1 MESINLLFKQD
12 IVPIILGIFIIMSAV
27 IAVFSIIGKFSEIIG
42 KPVKWIQK
50 KNQDHEL
57 LIQTAQNLSILQGK
71 HAEDVKQS
79 DAHDDEL
86 RKDLKLLTDMFV
98 EKQINDYRWEIINFA
113 DKISSNKKL
122 SKEYYKH
129 CFHTYEQY
137 EKIIEENG
145 LTNGEVE
152 LSMEII
158 NQSYKEKLK
167 SGF

>member
-1 MESINLLFKQD
+1 MDAINLLLKQD
-12 IVPIILGIFIIMSAV
+12 ITSLILGIFIIMSAV
-27 IAVFSIIGKFSEIIG
+27 IAMFSIIGKFSEIIG
-42 KPVKWIQK
+42 KPVGWIKK

-57 LIQTAQNLSILQGK
+57 LMKTIQSLTALQQK
-71 HAEDVKQS
+71 HEEYEKQS
-79 DAHDDEL
+79 DRYDNEL
-86 RKDLKLLTDMFV
+86 RKDLKTLTDMFV
-98 EKQINDYRWEIINFA
+98 DKEINDYRWEIINFA
-113 DKISSNKKL
+113 DKISNGKNL
-122 SKEYYKH
+122 SKEYYIH
-129 CFHTYEQY
+129 CFHTYERY